1 LDIETLNLS
10 YQELLDM
17 SEDTLKIGSEELA
30 DLEREITSKVNV
42 IFQPCLSVTRVFV
55 KMVSKNII

>member
-1 LDIETLNLS
+1 
-10 YQELLDM
+10 M

-55 KMVSKNII
+55 KVVSKNII